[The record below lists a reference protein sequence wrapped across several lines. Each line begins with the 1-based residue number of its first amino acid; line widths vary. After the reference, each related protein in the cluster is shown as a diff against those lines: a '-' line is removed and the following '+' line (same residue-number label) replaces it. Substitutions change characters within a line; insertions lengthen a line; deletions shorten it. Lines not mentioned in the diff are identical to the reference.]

1 MSRAPTRI
9 LGIDPGS
16 RRLGYG
22 VVERAGSGWRHISSG
37 TLNLDTRLPLADRLV
52 LAHERLV
59 RILDEARP
67 DLVVIEEC
75 FVSHSA
81 RAALVLGEFR
91 GVLILGVRQ
100 AGLELAEYSPR
111 AVKLASVGNGGAS
124 KEQVQYMMPR
134 LLAGCPEVLK
144 PDQADALAVAWCGA
158 TRMDVPGA
166 HPPA

>member
-1 MSRAPTRI
+1 MNQVPTRI

-22 VVERAGSGWRHISSG
+22 LVERAGSGWRHLSSG
-37 TLNLDTRLPLADRLV
+37 TFNLDTRLPIADRLV
-52 LAHERLV
+52 QAHEHLV
-59 RILDEARP
+59 RILEEARP
-67 DLVVIEEC
+67 ELVVIEEC

-81 RAALVLGEFR
+81 RAALVLGEVR

-111 AVKLASVGNGGAS
+111 AIKMASVGNGGAS

-134 LLAGCPEVLK
+134 LLAGCPDLLK

-158 TRMDVPGA
+158 TRADSPRVQ
-166 HPPA
+166 PPA